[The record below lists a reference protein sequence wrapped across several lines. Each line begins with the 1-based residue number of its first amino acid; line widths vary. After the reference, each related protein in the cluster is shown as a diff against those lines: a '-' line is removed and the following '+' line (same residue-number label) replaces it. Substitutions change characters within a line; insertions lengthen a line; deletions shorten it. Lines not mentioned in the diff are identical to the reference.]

1 MKKKITS
8 LLLVVSATMLY
19 SCASIVSKSNY
30 PILINSHPSESSI
43 SITDSK
49 GMEVFKGNT
58 PATVILKSSEGYF
71 KRASYQVKFTKAGYE
86 DKIVPVYCKV
96 DGWYWGNFVFGG
108 LIGFLIVD
116 PATGA
121 MYKLDRDFL
130 NETLTPSSISQ
141 NEPQLKLYELNEI
154 PFSWKEHLVL
164 IEE

>member
-8 LLLVVSATMLY
+8 LLLVISAMMLS

-43 SITDSK
+43 SITNSK
-49 GMEVFKGNT
+49 GIEVYKGNT
-58 PATVILKSSEGYF
+58 PATVVLKSSEGF
-71 KRASYQVKFTKAGYE
+71 FVRASYQVKFTKAGYE
-86 DKIVPVYCKV
+86 DKIVPVYCKL

-130 NETLTPSSISQ
+130 N
-141 NEPQLKLYELNEI
+141 
-154 PFSWKEHLVL
+154 
-164 IEE
+164 